1 MIAWRDLDSTVRL
14 AVDEWVARA
23 MGANDKL
30 TLRRSG
36 EPRPEGEAFAIPLQ
50 DTKTGARYE
59 VVAWPDGSVTGL
71 RELA

>member
-1 MIAWRDLDSTVRL
+1 MEFRELSPTVRL
-14 AVDEWVARA
+14 GIDEWFARSA
-23 MGANDKL
+23 EANPAVV
-30 TLRRSG
+30 LRRSG

-50 DTKTGARYE
+50 DTRTGARYE